1 MWLVKSWVK
10 RFKVNQHKASTPCN
24 HDILDIRTR
33 LEFGGARKD
42 WSISPDVNVLQ
53 VSALTVS

>member
-1 MWLVKSWVK
+1 MWLVKYWVK
-10 RFKVNQHKASTPCN
+10 RFEVNQHKASTPRN
-24 HDILDIRTR
+24 HDILDIRMGV
-33 LEFGGARKD
+33 EFGSARKD